1 MEHFG
6 MSLTSDWLTFITH
19 WNCFWISLSFSIPSP
34 SLLFSSSFYSLFP
47 FFPSLPCFWLLLS
60 LCYFGKP
67 FQFFPLLIFSRDV
80 DGMLMLT
87 WSSLATFLV
96 NFDCRFWTKT
106 HLISL
111 KSAHGPHIIC
121 LFWMLLCGWL
131 TCLFFLFPTLLSFA
145 SDIVVSF

>member
-6 MSLTSDWLTFITH
+6 MSLTSDWLTFIIH
-19 WNCFWISLSFSIPSP
+19 WNCFWISLSFSLPSP
-34 SLLFSSSFYSLFP
+34 ILLSSSSLSSLFP
-47 FFPSLPCFWLLLS
+47 FFPSLHCFWLLLS

-67 FQFFPLLIFSRDV
+67 FQFFPLLIFSQDV

-87 WSSLATFLV
+87 WSSLVTFLV
-96 NFDCRFWTKT
+96 NFDCRFWMKT

-111 KSAHGPHIIC
+111 KNAQGPHIIC
-121 LFWMLLCGWL
+121 LFWMLLHGWL
-131 TCLFFLFPTLLSFA
+131 TCLFFLFSTLLPFA